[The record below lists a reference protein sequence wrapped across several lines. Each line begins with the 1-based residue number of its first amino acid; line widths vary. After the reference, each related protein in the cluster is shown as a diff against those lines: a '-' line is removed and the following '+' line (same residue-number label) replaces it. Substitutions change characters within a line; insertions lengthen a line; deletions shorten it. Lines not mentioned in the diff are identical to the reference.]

1 MKQRLSITLLITLAI
16 ALAGHAGG
24 WIRINQLG
32 YLPAAVKVAVL
43 MCQETID
50 VTQFELAGL

>member
-32 YLPAAVKVAVL
+32 YLPAA
-43 MCQETID
+43 D
-50 VTQFELAGL
+50 